1 MQCANASSSSS
12 SPFFSSVLRRCDIE
26 LESALG
32 TIGPG
37 RSRLSTLDAR
47 VTEGQ
52 RELDK
57 GANGLRYSRNKY
69 RKREERRFRGCKSRR
84 MNLVEKQVDSTRSLS
99 LRSQPDLEAFLS
111 YVSYSLK
118 NLKFITSHDCKLR
131 YFYLKFHF
139 LFEMS

>member
-1 MQCANASSSSS
+1 MQCENTSSPS

-47 VTEGQ
+47 VTKGR

-57 GANGLRYSRNKY
+57 GANLRYSRNKY
-69 RKREERRFRGCKSRR
+69 RKGEEKRFRGCKSRGG
-84 MNLVEKQVDSTRSLS
+84 
-99 LRSQPDLEAFLS
+99 
-111 YVSYSLK
+111 
-118 NLKFITSHDCKLR
+118 
-131 YFYLKFHF
+131 
-139 LFEMS
+139 